1 MAYSSDFYGGG
12 INTSP
17 TQNRYK
23 QIATFFSQLRNSGWV
38 APTVEPV
45 AEPTP
50 APSEEATI
58 QPIGEFPK
66 PTTPQTSYGGVTR
79 VSDII
84 DDEEALAKLGIT
96 YSPFR

>member
-23 QIATFFSQLRNSGWV
+23 QIATFFNQLRDSGWV
-38 APTVEPV
+38 APAV
-45 AEPTP
+45 EPTP

-58 QPIGEFPK
+58 QPIGELPE

-84 DDEEALAKLGIT
+84 DDKDALAELGIT